1 METLEKTRKTGTMKQ
16 TSRDAYRDSRTEAA
30 KHRDIILE
38 VMKKYNRP
46 MSSLMVSIQCK
57 LSHQQVWKRM
67 SELEK
72 AEKIKD
78 SKLKAVNP
86 SGKKATMYKLVSDQL
101 EIDL

>member
-16 TSRDAYRDSRTEAA
+16 TSRDAYRESRSEAA
-30 KHRDIILE
+30 KHRNIILE
-38 VMKKYNRP
+38 TMRRYNRP
-46 MSSLMVSIQCK
+46 MSSLMISTQCK
-57 LSHQQVWKRM
+57 LSHDQVWRRM

-72 AEKIKD
+72 AEKIID